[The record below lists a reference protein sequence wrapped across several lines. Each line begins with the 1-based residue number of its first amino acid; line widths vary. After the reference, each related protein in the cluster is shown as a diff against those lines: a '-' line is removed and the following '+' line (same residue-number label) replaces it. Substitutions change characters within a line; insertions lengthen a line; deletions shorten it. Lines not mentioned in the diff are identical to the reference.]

1 MSRYELTL
9 ERNVV
14 TGLSRLDDDE
24 EEEML
29 GIEWALSEIK
39 ESVAHSGTVSAS
51 FTLADEAEV
60 DELLDFLERFF
71 GDGNDAGVP
80 RWRDFRDKS

>member
-9 ERNVV
+9 DRNVV
-14 TGLSRLDDDE
+14 SELVMLDDDDE
-24 EEEML
+24 EELL

-39 ESVAHSGTVSAS
+39 ETVNHKGEVSAS

-71 GDGNDAGVP
+71 GPGHDAGVAP
-80 RWRDFRDKS
+80 WRNFRNA